1 MEALTPAERRGALLV
16 ALLLALGAGHD
27 LWRASRP
34 LPAREPPGPMAADT
48 AVAGAGPGPPSAG
61 GSASAETRAPTD
73 LNRASAGELDRL
85 PGVGPVLAARI
96 VDYRAQH
103 GAFRRVEEL
112 MAVRGIGPR
121 LYARLAPR
129 VSVGGGDRRP
139 APPLPTAPPLPAS
152 GAPFAPGTGRR

>member
-1 MEALTPAERRGALLV
+1 
-16 ALLLALGAGHD
+16 
-27 LWRASRP
+27 
-34 LPAREPPGPMAADT
+34 MAADT
-48 AVAGAGPGPPSAG
+48 AVTLAGPGPPSAG
-61 GSASAETRAPTD
+61 ESGIAASPVPTD

-96 VDYRAQH
+96 VDYRARH

-129 VSVGGGDRRP
+129 VSVGGGDRLP
-139 APPLPTAPPLPAS
+139 APLSPSPTAPPNPGS
-152 GAPFAPGTGRR
+152 RVPFEPRTGRR